1 MGEGGVDLEHDDEE
15 LQEVDVHLH
24 RFLTD
29 ELLPAMVNQIRKA
42 AGQLLV
48 KELRQIVV
56 VERFFNDNLH
66 ENMTNTHRHDYCQ
79 FEMMA

>member
-29 ELLPAMVNQIRKA
+29 ELLPAMVNQIRNA
-42 AGQLLV
+42 AGPTYSWLNSDKLLSL
-48 KELRQIVV
+48 KW
-56 VERFFNDNLH
+56 FFNVNYMRITQYKQD
-66 ENMTNTHRHDYCQ
+66 MTTVSLR
-79 FEMMA
+79 

>member
-56 VERFFNDNLH
+56 VERFFNDKLH
-66 ENMTNTHRHDYCQ
+66 ENIDNSQTRLPSV
-79 FEMMA
+79 

>member
-1 MGEGGVDLEHDDEE
+1 MTQEEDLWSATWGGDHRGEGVAMGEGGVDLEHDDEE

-29 ELLPAMVNQIRKA
+29 ELLPAVVNQIRKA

-48 KELRQIVV
+48 
-56 VERFFNDNLH
+56 
-66 ENMTNTHRHDYCQ
+66 
-79 FEMMA
+79 

>member
-29 ELLPAMVNQIRKA
+29 ELLPAVVNQIRKA
-42 AGQLLV
+42 AGQLTR
-48 KELRQIVV
+48 EGTQ
-56 VERFFNDNLH
+56 
-66 ENMTNTHRHDYCQ
+66 TNCCRGKVL
-79 FEMMA
+79 